1 MKLINLILVTG
12 GLMAACST
20 SKKDVKE
27 DINEEPIVEAIE
39 VVPNPHAEGFNVE
52 GSDAIAILL
61 ADQVMEA
68 MGGRKNWN
76 NTRYLYWNFFDARTL
91 LWDKWTGDVRIEFL
105 KEDTKILMNV
115 RSMEGKV
122 FQNGKELAEEKK
134 KEELLSRGKSIWIND
149 SYWLVMPFKLK
160 DSGVTLRYDREDTTL
175 TGTMSEV
182 LTLTFEEVGD
192 TPENK
197 YEVWVDRDSKL
208 VTQWAY
214 YRSAEDSLARF
225 TLPWGDYQEFG
236 NILLSGERGDRDL
249 TDIQVL
255 KEVPEGIFTDVNV
268 SLSSKEDN
276 L

>member
-1 MKLINLILVTG
+1 
-12 GLMAACST
+12 MAACST